1 MLPVLTKKLLK
12 VRTITV
18 IKIIPTIQRTLITS
32 RITITTLVTIR
43 VNDNRLERRTTLK
56 ITYTVSRSHEK

>member
-43 VNDNRLERRTTLK
+43 VNDNRLGRRTTLK